1 MRISGKTTTYL
12 FEAAEAVGIRR
23 EDLVEPLG
31 LDAAQLADP
40 RKGTDWDTFAAVLEE
55 LSKRL
60 DGDAERMRD
69 IGRSVLR
76 VPSFVFF
83 KKLARTL
90 VSPRSLYEVGQ
101 HWVAPANFPHLHLEQ
116 FYLSDTRIRF
126 RASIPEPHTPSVAFF
141 HIFEGNLTELPSLLG
156 LPRATI
162 VSSELTPR
170 ELDTTIEL
178 PASSSVFGRVRRR
191 LRAALNSGE
200 AIELLEQQRREI
212 AEGLESVKRSTDE
225 LRVLFDRLPDLVIIH
240 RDGII
245 LWTNRAVPK
254 VLGYAS
260 DDLVGR
266 PLLDIVD
273 PVSRE
278 LVSSRM
284 QAEVDHDALAEDYA
298 LDLVETRLLTRDGDV
313 LLAEVSPTQEV
324 SFGGQPARLVVG
336 RDVTE
341 RMRLRQ
347 QLLTAD
353 RMASIGMLAAG
364 VAHEVNNPLAY
375 VLNNIEIAVKELTP
389 LGESTRASRDALG
402 IALEGVDRIRTIVRE
417 LLELARVDDAA
428 VGPVDVRAIVEST
441 VALAAQKISER
452 ARLETHYAPVPL
464 ARGTAARLGQVLL
477 NLLTNALEA
486 MPPGSME
493 TNRLRVSVRHSAAG
507 GVVVEVSDNGVGIAR
522 ENAARVFDP
531 FFTTKSSGSGTGLGL
546 AISQRLVAEL
556 GGELAFESVP
566 DLGTTFSLTL
576 LPEETPVSARA
587 TAHTAASTPPA
598 SSPSGIS
605 PMAGGTAPTTP
616 AAVRR

>member
-1 MRISGKTTTYL
+1 MRITGKTTAFL
-12 FEAAEAVGIRR
+12 FEAMAEIGIRPD
-23 EDLVEPLG
+23 ELVAPLG
-31 LDAAQLADP
+31 LDATKLADP
-40 RKGTDWDTFAAVLEE
+40 RNPTDWETFAAILDE

-60 DGDAERMRD
+60 GGKPDALRD
-69 IGRSVLR
+69 LGSRLVR
-76 VPSFVFF
+76 APSYVFF
-83 KKLARTL
+83 QKVARTL
-90 VSPRSLYEVGQ
+90 VSPRSLYEIGQ
-101 HWVAPANFPHLHLEQ
+101 RWVAPANFPHLRLEQ
-116 FYLSDTRIRF
+116 TYLPGNRIRF
-126 RASIPEPHTPSVAFF
+126 RASIPEPHAPSAPFF
-141 HIFEGNLTELPSLLG
+141 YLFEGNLEELPSLLG
-156 LPRATI
+156 LPRSTI
-162 VSSELTPR
+162 VSSEVTPR
-170 ELDTTIEL
+170 ELDTVLEL
-178 PASSSVFGRVRRR
+178 PASSSLLGRAGRR
-191 LRAALNSGE
+191 LRATWRSGE
-200 AIELLEQQRREI
+200 ALELLEQQRREL

-240 RDGII
+240 REGIV

-254 VLGYAS
+254 VLGYPS

-273 PVSRE
+273 PVSRD

-284 QAEVDHDALAEDYA
+284 QDSVDRQRGPDDVF
-298 LDLVETRLLTRDGDV
+298 DLVETRLLTRDGDV
-313 LLAEVSPTQEV
+313 VLAEVSPTQEV

-375 VLNNIEIAVKELTP
+375 VLNNIEIAIKDLAP
-389 LGESTRASRDALG
+389 LGEATLPSREALG

-452 ARLETHYAPVPL
+452 ARLETHYAAVPL

-486 MPPGSME
+486 MPASSKE
-493 TNRLRVSVRHSAAG
+493 TNRLRVTVRCSAAG
-507 GVVVEVSDNGVGIAR
+507 SVVVEVQDNGVGIAR
-522 ENAARVFDP
+522 ENAARIFDP

-556 GGELAFESVP
+556 GGELSFESVP
-566 DLGTTFSLTL
+566 DRGTTFSLTL
-576 LPEETPVSARA
+576 LPEEMPETSRSGFHAKNAEVSPV
-587 TAHTAASTPPA
+587 
-598 SSPSGIS
+598 
-605 PMAGGTAPTTP
+605 TP

>member
-1 MRISGKTTTYL
+1 MRITGKTTAIL
-12 FEAAEAVGIRR
+12 LEAMADIGIRP
-23 EDLVEPLG
+23 EEILAPLG
-31 LDAAQLADP
+31 LDAAKLADP
-40 RKGTDWDTFAAVLEE
+40 RNGTDWETFAAILEE
-55 LSKRL
+55 LSKRVGGRPEAL
-60 DGDAERMRD
+60 RD
-69 IGRSVLR
+69 IGSRLVGA
-76 VPSFVFF
+76 PSFMFF
-83 KKLARTL
+83 QQIARTL
-90 VSPRSLYEVGQ
+90 VSPRGLYEIGQ
-101 HWVAPANFPHLHLEQ
+101 RWVAPANFPHLRLEQ
-116 FYLSDTRIRF
+116 TYLAGNRIRV
-126 RASIPEPHTPSVAFF
+126 RASIPEPHSPSAPFF
-141 HIFEGNLTELPSLLG
+141 YVFEGNLQELPSLLG

-162 VSSELTPR
+162 VSSEVTPR
-170 ELDTTIEL
+170 ELDTVVQL
-178 PASSSVFGRVRRR
+178 PASSSLLGRARRR
-191 LRAALNSGE
+191 LGATWRSGE
-200 AIELLEQQRREI
+200 ALELLEQQRREL
-212 AEGLESVKRSTDE
+212 AEGLESVKRSSDE

-240 RDGII
+240 REGIV

-254 VLGYAS
+254 VLGYPI

-266 PLLDIVD
+266 LLLDIVD
-273 PVSRE
+273 PASRD
-278 LVSSRM
+278 LVGSRM
-284 QAEVDHDALAEDYA
+284 QDRIDHEAGVDDVF
-298 LDLVETRLLTRDGDV
+298 DLIETRLLTRDGDV
-313 LLAEVSPTQEV
+313 VLAEISPTQEV

-375 VLNNIEIAVKELTP
+375 VLNNIEIAIKELAP
-389 LGESTRASRDALG
+389 LGEATLPSREALG

-452 ARLETHYAPVPL
+452 ARLETHYTPVPL

-486 MPPGSME
+486 MPAGSKE
-493 TNRLRVSVRHSAAG
+493 TNRLRVTVRQSAAA

-522 ENAARVFDP
+522 ENAARIFDP

-546 AISQRLVAEL
+546 AICQRLVAEL
-556 GGELAFESVP
+556 GGELSFESLP
-566 DLGTTFSLTL
+566 DRGTTFSVTL
-576 LPEETPVSARA
+576 LPEEMPETARSGFHA
-587 TAHTAASTPPA
+587 KNGDAADVTR
-598 SSPSGIS
+598 
-605 PMAGGTAPTTP
+605 

>member
-1 MRISGKTTTYL
+1 MRITGKTTASL
-12 FEAAEAVGIRR
+12 FEAMAAIGIRPD
-23 EDLVEPLG
+23 DLVASLG
-31 LDAAQLADP
+31 LDAAKLSDP
-40 RKGTDWDTFAAVLEE
+40 RNGTDWETFASILEE
-55 LSKRL
+55 LSKRV
-60 DGDAERMRD
+60 GGEPDAMRD
-69 IGRSVLR
+69 IGSSLVRA
-76 VPSFVFF
+76 PSHVFF
-83 KKLARTL
+83 QKVARTL
-90 VSPRSLYEVGQ
+90 VSPRGLYEFGQ
-101 HWVAPANFPHLHLEQ
+101 RWVAPANFPHLRLEQ
-116 FYLSDTRIRF
+116 TYLPGNRIRF
-126 RASIPEPHTPSVAFF
+126 RGSIPKPHASSAPFF
-141 HIFEGNLTELPSLLG
+141 YIFEGNLKELPCLLG

-162 VSSELTPR
+162 VSSEVTPR
-170 ELDTTIEL
+170 ELDTVIEL
-178 PASSSVFGRVRRR
+178 PDSSSLLVRARRR
-191 LRAALNSGE
+191 LRATWRSGE
-200 AIELLEQQRREI
+200 ALELLEQQRRDL

-240 RDGII
+240 RDGIV

-254 VLGYAS
+254 VLGYPS
-260 DDLVGR
+260 DDLIGR

-273 PVSRE
+273 PVSRG

-284 QAEVDHDALAEDYA
+284 QDRVDPERGPDDAF
-298 LDLVETRLLTRDGDV
+298 DLVETRLLTRDGDV
-313 LLAEVSPTQEV
+313 VLAEVSPTQEV

-375 VLNNIEIAVKELTP
+375 VLNNIEIAIKDLAP
-389 LGESTRASRDALG
+389 LGEATLPSREALG

-452 ARLETHYAPVPL
+452 ARLETHYAPVTL

-486 MPPGSME
+486 MPASSKE
-493 TNRLRVSVRHSAAG
+493 TNRLRVTVRHSAAG

-522 ENAARVFDP
+522 EHAPRIFDP

-556 GGELAFESVP
+556 GGELSFESAP
-566 DLGTTFSLTL
+566 DRGTTFSLTL
-576 LPEETPVSARA
+576 LPEEMPEPLHLGIHAKTADVSPV
-587 TAHTAASTPPA
+587 
-598 SSPSGIS
+598 
-605 PMAGGTAPTTP
+605 TP

>member
-1 MRISGKTTTYL
+1 MK
-12 FEAAEAVGIRR
+12 
-23 EDLVEPLG
+23 
-31 LDAAQLADP
+31 
-40 RKGTDWDTFAAVLEE
+40 
-55 LSKRL
+55 
-60 DGDAERMRD
+60 
-69 IGRSVLR
+69 
-76 VPSFVFF
+76 
-83 KKLARTL
+83 
-90 VSPRSLYEVGQ
+90 
-101 HWVAPANFPHLHLEQ
+101 
-116 FYLSDTRIRF
+116 
-126 RASIPEPHTPSVAFF
+126 
-141 HIFEGNLTELPSLLG
+141 
-156 LPRATI
+156 
-162 VSSELTPR
+162 
-170 ELDTTIEL
+170 
-178 PASSSVFGRVRRR
+178 
-191 LRAALNSGE
+191 
-200 AIELLEQQRREI
+200 
-212 AEGLESVKRSTDE
+212 
-225 LRVLFDRLPDLVIIH
+225 
-240 RDGII
+240 
-245 LWTNRAVPK
+245 
-254 VLGYAS
+254 
-260 DDLVGR
+260 
-266 PLLDIVD
+266 
-273 PVSRE
+273 
-278 LVSSRM
+278 
-284 QAEVDHDALAEDYA
+284 AEVDHDALAEDYA

-313 LLAEVSPTQEV
+313 VLAEVSPTQEV

-576 LPEETPVSARA
+576 LPEETPGSARA
-587 TAHTAASTPPA
+587 TAHTAGSTPPGN
-598 SSPSGIS
+598 SPSGIS
-605 PMAGGTAPTTP
+605 PVAGGTAPTTP

>member
-23 EDLVEPLG
+23 EDLVKPLG

-69 IGRSVLR
+69 IGRRVLR

-101 HWVAPANFPHLHLEQ
+101 RWVAPANFPHLHLEQ

-278 LVSSRM
+278 LVGSRM
-284 QAEVDHDALAEDYA
+284 QAQVDHDALAEDYA

-313 LLAEVSPTQEV
+313 VLAEVSPTQEV

-576 LPEETPVSARA
+576 LPEETPGSARP
-587 TAHTAASTPPA
+587 TAHTAASTPPGN
-598 SSPSGIS
+598 SPSGIS
-605 PMAGGTAPTTP
+605 PVAGGTAPTTP

>member
-12 FEAAEAVGIRR
+12 LEAAEAMGIRR
-23 EDLVEPLG
+23 EELVAPLG
-31 LDAAQLADP
+31 LDAAFLADP
-40 RKGTDWDTFAAVLEE
+40 HNRTDWETFAAILDE
-55 LSKRL
+55 LSERL
-60 DGDAERMRD
+60 GGEPAALRE
-69 IGRSVLR
+69 IGARLLR
-76 VPSFVFF
+76 APSYVFF
-83 KKLARTL
+83 HKVARTL
-90 VSPRSLYEVGQ
+90 VSPRSLYEIG
-101 HWVAPANFPHLHLEQ
+101 HRWVAPANFPHLRLEQ
-116 FYLSDTRIRF
+116 TYLAGNRIHF
-126 RASIPEPHTPSVAFF
+126 RASIPEPHAPSAAFF
-141 HIFEGNLTELPSLLG
+141 YMFEGNLTELPSLLG
-156 LPRATI
+156 LPRAVILT
-162 VSSELTPR
+162 SEVTPR
-170 ELDTTIEL
+170 ELDTVIEL
-178 PASSSVFGRVRRR
+178 PDSPSLLGRARRR

-200 AIELLEQQRREI
+200 ALELLEQQRRDL

-240 RDGII
+240 RDGIV

-254 VLGYAS
+254 VLGYPS

-284 QAEVDHDALAEDYA
+284 LVRVDHDPLADD
-298 LDLVETRLLTRDGDV
+298 DLFDLIETRLLTRDGDV
-313 LLAEVSPTQEV
+313 VLAEVSPTQEV
-324 SFGGQPARLVVG
+324 SFGGQAARLVVG

-375 VLNNIEIAVKELTP
+375 VLNNIEIAVKELAP
-389 LGESTRASRDALG
+389 LGDTTRASREALG
-402 IALEGVDRIRTIVRE
+402 ITLEGVDRIRTIVRE

-452 ARLETHYAPVPL
+452 ARLETHYAQVPL

-486 MPPGSME
+486 MPAGSRE
-493 TNRLRVSVRHSAAG
+493 TNRLRVSVRQSAAG
-507 GVVVEVSDNGVGIAR
+507 SVVVEVSDNGVGIAR
-522 ENAARVFDP
+522 ENAARIFDP

-556 GGELAFESVP
+556 GGELSFESVP
-566 DLGTTFSLTL
+566 DVGTTFSLTL
-576 LPEETPVSARA
+576 LPEEMPEPSHAA
-587 TAHTAASTPPA
+587 THATKTVGAASTP
-598 SSPSGIS
+598 
-605 PMAGGTAPTTP
+605 
-616 AAVRR
+616 AAARR

>member
-1 MRISGKTTTYL
+1 MRITGKTTAFL
-12 FEAAEAVGIRR
+12 FEATAAIGIRAD
-23 EDLVEPLG
+23 ELVAPLG
-31 LDAAQLADP
+31 LDAAKLTDP
-40 RKGTDWDTFAAVLEE
+40 RKGTDWDTFASILEE
-55 LSKRL
+55 LSKRV
-60 DGDAERMRD
+60 GGKPDALRD
-69 IGRSVLR
+69 IGSRLVR
-76 VPSFVFF
+76 APSYAFF
-83 KKLARTL
+83 RKVARTL
-90 VSPRSLYEVGQ
+90 VSPRGLYEIGQ
-101 HWVAPANFPHLHLEQ
+101 RWVAPANFPHLRLERT
-116 FYLSDTRIRF
+116 YLPGNRIRF
-126 RASIPEPHTPSVAFF
+126 RASIPEPHAPSAPFF
-141 HIFEGNLTELPSLLG
+141 YLFEGNLKELPCLLG

-162 VSSELTPR
+162 VSSAVTPR
-170 ELDTTIEL
+170 ELDTVIEL
-178 PASSSVFGRVRRR
+178 PASSSLLVRARRR
-191 LRAALNSGE
+191 LRATWRSGE
-200 AIELLEQQRREI
+200 ALELLEQQRREL

-240 RDGII
+240 RGGIV

-254 VLGYAS
+254 VLGYPS
-260 DDLVGR
+260 DDLIGR

-273 PVSRE
+273 PVSRG

-284 QAEVDHDALAEDYA
+284 QDRVDRERGPDDAF
-298 LDLVETRLLTRDGDV
+298 DLVETRLVTRDGDV
-313 LLAEVSPTQEV
+313 VLAEISPTQEV
-324 SFGGQPARLVVG
+324 TFGGQLARLIVG

-347 QLLTAD
+347 QLLTTD

-375 VLNNIEIAVKELTP
+375 VLNNIEIAIKDLAP
-389 LGESTRASRDALG
+389 LGEATLPSREALG

-486 MPPGSME
+486 MPVSSKE
-493 TNRLRVSVRHSAAG
+493 TNLLRVTVRHSAAG

-522 ENAARVFDP
+522 ENAARIFDP

-556 GGELAFESVP
+556 GGELSFESVP
-566 DLGTTFSLTL
+566 DRGTTFSLTL
-576 LPEETPVSARA
+576 LPEEMSETFR
-587 TAHTAASTPPA
+587 
-598 SSPSGIS
+598 SGIHAKNADVS
-605 PMAGGTAPTTP
+605 PVTP